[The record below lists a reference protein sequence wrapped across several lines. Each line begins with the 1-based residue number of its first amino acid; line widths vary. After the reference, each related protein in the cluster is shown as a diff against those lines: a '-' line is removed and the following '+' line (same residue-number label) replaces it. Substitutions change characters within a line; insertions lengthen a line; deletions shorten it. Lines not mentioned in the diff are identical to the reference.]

1 MATKRREAPMAALG
15 SYDSVLPFQ
24 AIGIETMVVNA
35 DNRASVPQ
43 IVAKYASDQY
53 AVLFIEESL
62 YADFK
67 EAADEINESED
78 ISVVP
83 IPNQTGSMGIGA
95 ESLRKSAE
103 RAVGMDI
110 FSVK

>member
-1 MATKRREAPMAALG
+1 MATKKREAPMVALG

-35 DNRASVPQ
+35 DNKASVPQ
-43 IVAKYASDQY
+43 IVAKYARDQY

-67 EAADEINESED
+67 EAADEINEGED
-78 ISVVP
+78 MSVIP
-83 IPNQTGSMGIGA
+83 IPNQTGSMGIGVA
-95 ESLRKSAE
+95 SLRKSTE